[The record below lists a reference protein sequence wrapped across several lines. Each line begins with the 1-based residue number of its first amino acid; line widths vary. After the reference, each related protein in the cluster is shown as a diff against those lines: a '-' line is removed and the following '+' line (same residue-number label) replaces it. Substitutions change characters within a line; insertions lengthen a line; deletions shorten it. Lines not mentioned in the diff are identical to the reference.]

1 MGMNK
6 DETDYSLSYDEY
18 LENFRKTHH
27 PRAIAMSKDQYELMQ
42 AREEAQKKREAAR
55 EAGTAE
61 GAWASQK
68 GPSDEILEK
77 YTGKVDPTPEEV
89 EDVVN
94 EIIERRITP
103 DQQGIQSKGNP
114 DENKVAN
121 QDNPYDTR
129 SIGDKALD
137 YMLQK
142 GLISKKF
149 YDKITNQ
156 ENIDD
161 TRAIGATKEEL
172 DYMLQNGLIS
182 KAAYDKQIAALNTPE
197 VQEAMEAGAK
207 KADETVWDPTDRDA
221 SDDDGNDDGSDDD
234 DGGGGSE
241 PEDNC
246 KKSMMS
252 IWDAYRAGLIDKETA
267 GYFTI
272 DAIATLAKNL
282 GRSIGNVGA
291 QFSGGTIDNGHD
303 ESKWGQRQNAMLSE
317 EIQKEKE
324 GVGSAASRQA
334 ESESLDNQAKRIRN
348 AYTPKQLE
356 QQIEMFKKELE
367 MADINLDMA
376 HSRTD
381 LINFIKS
388 DPNYAN
394 SPFKMGMVAYL
405 TQNGVGG
412 AVNNASSTL
421 LDAMNWA
428 ITLVK

>member
-1 MGMNK
+1 MAKN
-6 DETDYSLSYDEY
+6 ENEIDYSLSYNEY

-27 PRAIAMSKDQYELMQ
+27 PRAIALSKDQYELMQ
-42 AREEAQKKREAAR
+42 AREEAKKNREAAR

-68 GPSDEILEK
+68 GPSDEIVAK
-77 YTGKVDPTPEEV
+77 YTGKENPTHEEV
-89 EDVVN
+89 MDAVN

-103 DQQGIQSKGNP
+103 DQQGVQAKGNP
-114 DENKVAN
+114 YENKVA
-121 QDNPYDTR
+121 
-129 SIGDKALD
+129 
-137 YMLQK
+137 
-142 GLISKKF
+142 
-149 YDKITNQ
+149 NQ

-182 KAAYDKQIAALNTPE
+182 KDAYDKQIAALNTPE

-221 SDDDGNDDGSDDD
+221 SDDGS
-234 DGGGGSE
+234 GGGESE
-241 PEDNC
+241 PDKNYKNY

-303 ESKWGQRQNAMLSE
+303 ESKWGQRQNAVMEE
-317 EIQKEKE
+317 EIQKELE
-324 GVGSAASRQA
+324 GLGSKSSRQA
-334 ESESLDNQAKRIRN
+334 ESESLDNEAKKIRN

-367 MADINLDMA
+367 MAGINLEMA
-376 HSRTD
+376 HSKTD
-381 LINFIKS
+381 LINFIKK
-388 DPNYAN
+388 DPDYAN
-394 SPFKMGMVAYL
+394 SPFKMGVVAYL

-412 AVNNASSTL
+412 AADNASNTL
-421 LDAMNWA
+421 LDAMNWILTIA
-428 ITLVK
+428 K

>member
-1 MGMNK
+1 MAGTYYPEEMYNLPYEQAK
-6 DETDYSLSYDEY
+6 AMYGGGVG
-18 LENFRKTHH
+18 NNIQHF
-27 PRAIAMSKDQYELMQ
+27 MSKDQFEQ
-42 AREEAQKKREAAR
+42 EKARIEKQNKMAVNEGKSDWWTQPGEA
-55 EAGTAE
+55 
-61 GAWASQK
+61 
-68 GPSDEILEK
+68 EK
-77 YTGKVDPTPEEV
+77 IVERFTGKANPTKEEV
-89 EDVVN
+89 YEKAN

-103 DQQGIQSKGNP
+103 EQQGTLAKGNP
-114 DENKVAN
+114 DDNKFDIQDDIYFTIKDKIEQGKN
-121 QDNPYDTR
+121 QINK
-129 SIGDKALD
+129 IV
-137 YMLQK
+137 
-142 GLISKKF
+142 
-149 YDKITNQ
+149 DKITGKSD
-156 ENIDD
+156 NIDD

-182 KAAYDKQIAALNTPE
+182 KYAYDKQIAALKTPE
-197 VQEAMEAGAK
+197 VQEAMDRGEK

-221 SDDDGNDDGSDDD
+221 SDDDDGDDGDDGSE
-234 DGGGGSE
+234 GGPDE
-241 PEDNC
+241 NY

-303 ESKWGQRQNAMLSE
+303 ESKWGQRQNAILNE
-317 EIQKEKE
+317 EIGKETE
-324 GVGSAASRQA
+324 SLGGAAGRKA
-334 ESESLDNQAKRIRN
+334 ENESLDNQAKRIRN

-356 QQIEMFKKELE
+356 QQIEMFEKELE
-367 MADINLDMA
+367 MAGINLDVA

-405 TQNGVGG
+405 TQAGTAG

-421 LDAMNWA
+421 LDAMNWML
-428 ITLVK
+428 TLVK

>member
-1 MGMNK
+1 MAEMN
-6 DETDYSLSYDEY
+6 DENFSLPYEVA
-18 LENFRKTHH
+18 LANFRKKHGNN
-27 PRAIAMSKDQYELMQ
+27 AWFMSKDQYELMQ
-42 AREEAQKKREAAR
+42 AREEAKNKMAAA
-55 EAGTAE
+55 EKAGT
-61 GAWASQK
+61 GNGDWAYQK
-68 GPSDEILEK
+68 GPSDEIVENI
-77 YTGKVDPTPEEV
+77 TGKVDPAHEEV
-89 EDVVN
+89 SEKAN

-103 DQQGIQSKGNP
+103 DQQGVQAKGNP

-121 QDNPYDTR
+121 QDITYDTR
-129 SIGDKALD
+129 SIGDKVLD

-172 DYMLQNGLIS
+172 DYMLQKGLIS

-221 SDDDGNDDGSDDD
+221 SDDGS
-234 DGGGGSE
+234 GGVEGEGE
-241 PEDNC
+241 PDKNY

-303 ESKWGQRQNAMLSE
+303 ESKWGQRQNAVMEE
-317 EIQKEKE
+317 EIQKELE
-324 GVGSAASRQA
+324 GLGSKSSRQA
-334 ESESLDNQAKRIRN
+334 ESESLDNEAKKIRN

-367 MADINLDMA
+367 MAGINLEMA
-376 HSRTD
+376 HSKTD
-381 LINFIKS
+381 LINFIKK
-388 DPNYAN
+388 DPDYAN
-394 SPFKMGMVAYL
+394 SPFKMSLVAYL
-405 TQNGVGG
+405 TQTG
-412 AVNNASSTL
+412 AAGAANNASKTL
-421 LDAMNWA
+421 SDAMNWILTIA
-428 ITLVK
+428 K

>member
-1 MGMNK
+1 MAKNK
-6 DETDYSLSYDEY
+6 DEIDYSLSYEVA
-18 LENFRKTHH
+18 LANFRKKYGNAA
-27 PRAIAMSKDQYELMQ
+27 RFMSKDQYELMQ

-61 GAWASQK
+61 GAWAYQK
-68 GPSDEILEK
+68 GPSDEIVEK
-77 YTGKVDPTPEEV
+77 ITGKVDPTHEEV
-89 EDVVN
+89 MDAAN
-94 EIIERRITP
+94 EIIEKAVT
-103 DQQGIQSKGNP
+103 DKQQGIQSKGNQGDNNIANP
-114 DENKVAN
+114 D
-121 QDNPYDTR
+121 
-129 SIGDKALD
+129 ALD
-137 YMLQK
+137 TSEVTKLHNELKSMAQ
-142 GLISKKF
+142 
-149 YDKITNQ
+149 TE
-156 ENIDD
+156 ENMEPG
-161 TRAIGATKEEL
+161 TW
-172 DYMLQNGLIS
+172 S
-182 KAAYDKQIAALNTPE
+182 NTPE
-197 VQEAMEAGAK
+197 QVEEAKNNAGITK
-207 KADETVWDPTDRDA
+207 TVPGSTSA
-221 SDDDGNDDGSDDD
+221 GDGNDGSDDGGD
-234 DGGGGSE
+234 DGGGGVSE
-241 PEDNC
+241 PDKNY

-303 ESKWGQRQNAMLSE
+303 ESKWGQRQKAVMEE
-317 EIQKEKE
+317 EIQKELE
-324 GVGSAASRQA
+324 GLGSKASRQA
-334 ESESLDNQAKRIRN
+334 ESEKLDNEAKKIRN

-367 MADINLDMA
+367 MADINLEMA
-376 HSRTD
+376 HSKTD
-381 LINFIKS
+381 LIKFIKS

>member
-1 MGMNK
+1 MAKN
-6 DETDYSLSYDEY
+6 ENDYSLPYEVA
-18 LENFRKTHH
+18 LANFRKKHGNAA
-27 PRAIAMSKDQYELMQ
+27 RFMSKDQYELMQ

-55 EAGTAE
+55 EAGTAD
-61 GAWASQK
+61 GAWAYQK
-68 GPSDEILEK
+68 GPSDEIVENI
-77 YTGKVDPTPEEV
+77 TGKVDPTHEEV
-89 EDVVN
+89 MDAAN
-94 EIIERRITP
+94 EIIEKAAAN
-103 DQQGIQSKGNP
+103 QQGIQSKGNLG
-114 DENKVAN
+114 
-121 QDNPYDTR
+121 DN
-129 SIGDKALD
+129 
-137 YMLQK
+137 
-142 GLISKKF
+142 
-149 YDKITNQ
+149 KITNP
-156 ENIDD
+156 DALD
-161 TRAIGATKEEL
+161 TSEVTKLHNEL
-172 DYMLQNGLIS
+172 KSMAQTEDNMEPDTWS
-182 KAAYDKQIAALNTPE
+182 NTPE
-197 VQEAMEAGAK
+197 QVEEAKNKAGITK
-207 KADETVWDPTDRDA
+207 TVPGSTSA
-221 SDDDGNDDGSDDD
+221 GDGNDGDSDD
-234 DGGGGSE
+234 DGGGSE
-241 PEDNC
+241 PDKNY

-303 ESKWGQRQNAMLSE
+303 ESKWGQRQKAVLEE
-317 EIQKEKE
+317 EIQKELE
-324 GVGSAASRQA
+324 GLGSKASRQA

-348 AYTPKQLE
+348 AYTPKQIE

-367 MADINLDMA
+367 MADINLEMA
-376 HSRTD
+376 HSKTD
-381 LINFIKS
+381 LIKFIKS

>member
-1 MGMNK
+1 MAGKYYPEEMYNLPY
-6 DETDYSLSYDEY
+6 EQA
-18 LENFRKTHH
+18 
-27 PRAIAMSKDQYELMQ
+27 RAKYGTGVGNNVYFMSKDQFELEK
-42 AREEAQKKREAAR
+42 AKIEAQKKREAAR

-61 GAWASQK
+61 GAWAYQK
-68 GPSDEILEK
+68 GPSDEIVEEI
-77 YTGKVDPTPEEV
+77 TGKTNPTEEEV
-89 EDVVN
+89 SEKAK
-94 EIIERRITP
+94 EIIE
-103 DQQGIQSKGNP
+103 DSKNSLQKGIQSKGNLG
-114 DENKVAN
+114 DNKI
-121 QDNPYDTR
+121 DNPN
-129 SIGDKALD
+129 ALD
-137 YMLQK
+137 TSEVTKLHNELKSMAQ
-142 GLISKKF
+142 
-149 YDKITNQ
+149 TE
-156 ENIDD
+156 ENMEPG
-161 TRAIGATKEEL
+161 TW
-172 DYMLQNGLIS
+172 S
-182 KAAYDKQIAALNTPE
+182 NTPE
-197 VQEAMEAGAK
+197 QVEEAKNKAGITK
-207 KADETVWDPTDRDA
+207 TVPGSTSA
-221 SDDDGNDDGSDDD
+221 GDGNDDGDDGD
-234 DGGGGSE
+234 DGGSDDGGESE
-241 PEDNC
+241 PDKNY

-303 ESKWGQRQNAMLSE
+303 ESKWGQRQNALLNE
-317 EIQKEKE
+317 EIGKETE
-324 GVGSAASRQA
+324 SLGGAAGRKA
-334 ESESLDNQAKRIRN
+334 ESESLDNEAKRIRN

-356 QQIEMFKKELE
+356 QQIEMFEKELE
-367 MADINLDMA
+367 KAEIDLDMA

-388 DPNYAN
+388 DPDYAK